1 MAKIIDF
8 NFHTTDV
15 QLFMDE
21 ITPVQ
26 METISGGY
34 CQSCSTYSEI
44 YVRTF
49 RKGINK
55 VKKTVEGTGSTKDKN
70 INSIDNS
77 KRTYINGLLVEK
89 KS

>member
-1 MAKIIDF
+1 MAKIIDS
-8 NFHTTDV
+8 NFHITDV

-21 ITPVQ
+21 INPVQ
-26 METISGGY
+26 MEAISGGY
-34 CQSCSTYSEI
+34 CQSCSADSEI
-44 YVRTF
+44 SVRTF

-55 VKKTVEGTGSTKDKN
+55 VKKTVEGTGSSKDKN

-77 KRTYINGLLVEK
+77 KRTYINGFLVEK